1 MCPTWIRIA
10 DEAELLAADRALAAS
25 TEPDPRERC
34 LLSRE
39 AVLLARA
46 AVGARERPT
55 DGWLVHAA
63 CEGVVVHADPF
74 VMWGISDVAEQQLRG
89 QSVDNM
95 ALRIGQ
101 QLLDGRLTAL
111 AKVVVHIQDGQLFRL
126 AVDVARHFGE

>member
-10 DEAELLAADRALAAS
+10 DEADLLAADRALAAS

-39 AVLLARA
+39 AELLARA
-46 AVGARERPT
+46 AAGARERPT

-74 VMWGISDVAEQQLRG
+74 VMWGISDDAEQQLRALAADPDVMVE
-89 QSVDNM
+89 SIEALD
-95 ALRIGQ
+95 ALR
-101 QLLDGRLTAL
+101 
-111 AKVVVHIQDGQLFRL
+111 VVLGMPRD
-126 AVDVARHFGE
+126 AAPAMAA

>member
-46 AVGARERPT
+46 AAGARERPM

-63 CEGVVVHADPF
+63 CEGVVVHADRF
-74 VMWGISDVAEQQLRG
+74 VMWGISDDAEQQLRALAADPDVMVESIG
-89 QSVDNM
+89 AFD
-95 ALRIGQ
+95 ALR
-101 QLLDGRLTAL
+101 
-111 AKVVVHIQDGQLFRL
+111 VVLGMPRD
-126 AVDVARHFGE
+126 AAPAMAA

>member
-1 MCPTWIRIA
+1 MCPTWTRIA

-74 VMWGISDVAEQQLRG
+74 VMWGISDVAEQHLRALAADPDVA
-89 QSVDNM
+89 VDAIDALD
-95 ALRIGQ
+95 ALR
-101 QLLDGRLTAL
+101 
-111 AKVVVHIQDGQLFRL
+111 VVRGMPRDAAPAI
-126 AVDVARHFGE
+126 AA

>member
-39 AVLLARA
+39 AELLARA
-46 AVGARERPT
+46 AAGARERPT

-74 VMWGISDVAEQQLRG
+74 VMWGISDDAEQQLRALAADPDVM
-89 QSVDNM
+89 VDSIDALD
-95 ALRIGQ
+95 ALR
-101 QLLDGRLTAL
+101 
-111 AKVVVHIQDGQLFRL
+111 VVLGVPHD
-126 AVDVARHFGE
+126 AAPAMAA

>member
-10 DEAELLAADRALAAS
+10 DEADLLAADRALAAS

-46 AVGARERPT
+46 AAGARKRPA

-63 CEGVVVHADPF
+63 CEGVVVHADRF
-74 VMWGISDVAEQQLRG
+74 VMWGISDDAEQQLRALAADPDVMVE
-89 QSVDNM
+89 SIEALD
-95 ALRIGQ
+95 ALR
-101 QLLDGRLTAL
+101 
-111 AKVVVHIQDGQLFRL
+111 VVLGMPRD
-126 AVDVARHFGE
+126 AAPAMAA